1 LRKNWTHVDFIPANV
16 VATYVGVRPSD
27 ENTNNLAKNIGV
39 AITITETED
48 APTVNKQEI
57 EGFVTNEVSHANE
70 QEVEPQQPH
79 EENN

>member
-16 VATYVGVRPSD
+16 VAPYVGVRPSD

-57 EGFVTNEVSHANE
+57 EGSVTNEVSLANE